1 VTITKYVTALLILV
15 LTVGFY
21 FLPEK
26 YLASSLNDNSYCLHK
41 QLFGFNCP
49 GCGLTRACYYF
60 IHLNFSKAI
69 YLNASVLFVFP
80 ITVGELTYLY
90 KKNERIKKIRF
101 YLYLFFCISLLILY
115 ITRII
120 NHLN

>member
-1 VTITKYVTALLILV
+1 VTITKNVTALLILILV
-15 LTVGFY
+15 IGFY

-26 YLASSLNDNSYCLHK
+26 YFASSLTDKSYCLHK
-41 QLFGFNCP
+41 QLFGFGCP

-60 IHLNFSKAI
+60 IHLNFLKAI
-69 YLNASVLFVFP
+69 HLNASVLFVFP
-80 ITVGELTYLY
+80 VAVGEITYRY
-90 KKNERIKKIRF
+90 KKNKIKNKIRF
-101 YLYLFFCISLLILY
+101 YLYLCFCISLLILY